1 MSGDIAPIELR
12 HQNLVDVPVNRI
24 GDVTGVDELALLR
37 FSKSSYLAMIKPAFL
52 EIALAD

>member
-12 HQNLVDVPVNRI
+12 HQNLVDVPVNQI
-24 GDVTGVDELALLR
+24 GDVTGVDDLALLR
-37 FSKSSYLAMIKPAFL
+37 FSKSSYLAMIKSAFL